1 MFDSDT
7 LRPVIIAMTLYL
19 VMSTLVPKV
28 VTKPTKIDVV
38 DKLVMYLIS
47 QKGAMMSGVIMV
59 GLIVYLTNYLQST
72 IL

>member
-28 VTKPTKIDVV
+28 ITKPTKIDVV

-59 GLIVYLTNYLQST
+59 GLIVYLTNYFNNT
-72 IL
+72 M

>member
-38 DKLVMYLIS
+38 DKLVMYFIS
-47 QKGAMMSGVIMV
+47 QKGAMMSGVIMI
-59 GLIVYLTNYLQST
+59 GLIVYLTNYLQS

>member
-19 VMSTLVPKV
+19 VLSTVVPKV

-38 DKLVMYLIS
+38 DKLIMYLIS
-47 QKGAMMSGVIMV
+47 QKGAMMSGVILI
-59 GLIVYLTNYLQST
+59 GIIVYLTNY
-72 IL
+72 INFNM